1 MENKIIHRIFLSIFM
16 ILGLVSYVLIQN
28 KIINDDLNLLLF
40 CFFLILILGVSHG
53 ALDHLRG
60 KKIFKPVFQKSWFL
74 LFYPGYISL
83 SLVVILCWILFPAI
97 TLLLFLFIASYH
109 FGEEDLRFFLNGN
122 GFIFNML
129 SFLKGFLI
137 ITLSFHYSFDSTS
150 MFFEYLL
157 VPQEFYKNIV
167 QYKSLFFS
175 MNLILLVIG
184 LIFLLKNQ
192 LDKLVLI
199 LLEILLIVLSFIYL
213 PLILAFSL
221 YFCFLHSSKHMI
233 GLSRELDPKNI
244 MNGLKLFSIKAIP
257 LTLLTAIIAI
267 VVVYYL
273 DQNLSKNIVQT
284 IFIGLA
290 SLTLPHILLEILNRK
305 K

>member
-122 GFIFNML
+122 GFIFNIL

>member
-122 GFIFNML
+122 SFVFNML

-175 MNLILLVIG
+175 INLILVVIG

-199 LLEILLIVLSFIYL
+199 LLEILFIVLSFIYL

-233 GLSRELDPKNI
+233 GLSKELDPKNI

-290 SLTLPHILLEILNRK
+290 SLTLPHILLEILDRK